1 HVTRRLQCGEEG
13 PGDVL
18 RVHEGSPGAAVAL
31 EPDLAPGVRGAH
43 EVVHHDVG
51 PQTRRG
57 AVGGGVAE
65 VRGAE
70 VVVRQVRDPRLG
82 QHLALAV
89 GGDRVQLGVLGEPPV
104 AAGPVQR
111 ARRGQQV
118 AGHPGG
124 LGDPRE
130 VHGTVRVDR
139 VRGRGV
145 EVADGVVGD
154 RCEVDDRLE
163 GGEVVGFDVTDVAG
177 ALLVAVGHRSE
188 VATVV
193 PAGVEPDDLV
203 PGLPQERYH
212 HGAEVAPV
220 TGHEY
225 PHGL

>member
-1 HVTRRLQCGEEG
+1 
-13 PGDVL
+13 
-18 RVHEGSPGAAVAL
+18 
-31 EPDLAPGVRGAH
+31 
-43 EVVHHDVG
+43 
-51 PQTRRG
+51 
-57 AVGGGVAE
+57 
-65 VRGAE
+65 
-70 VVVRQVRDPRLG
+70 
-82 QHLALAV
+82 
-89 GGDRVQLGVLGEPPV
+89 
-104 AAGPVQR
+104 
-111 ARRGQQV
+111 
-118 AGHPGG
+118 
-124 LGDPRE
+124 
-130 VHGTVRVDR
+130 HGTVRVDR

-225 PHGL
+225 PHGLPLGARPGPPAERWFRTLLTPSVAVDPLSWRLPVGSEREPRDTHRMPRLH